1 MVMRHILFN
10 ILIDY
15 LDEWIECT
23 LSKFAEYIKLG
34 GSIDLPESRKALQK
48 NVDRLDH

>member
-1 MVMRHILFN
+1 MRHILFN

-34 GSIDLPESRKALQK
+34 GSIDLRVGRPYREI
-48 NVDRLDH
+48 